1 MEPADD
7 KSQYQKI
14 SITIPDYVYRKLLRI
29 KKSIG
34 STTSGAV
41 SFAIQ
46 LVDLEKL
53 PPIDDEDGIARR
65 FDPVID
71 VASAIGLDDIGNQLA
86 QEALERSPVAAR
98 LVELAADP
106 ADRAKPARR
115 LVQRGARLRVGH
127 VAPLQRDQAGDHL
140 QVVADAVLKLAEEKL
155 ARLR

>member
-53 PPIDDEDGIARR
+53 PPIDDEDGT
-65 FDPVID
+65 
-71 VASAIGLDDIGNQLA
+71 
-86 QEALERSPVAAR
+86 E
-98 LVELAADP
+98 
-106 ADRAKPARR
+106 
-115 LVQRGARLRVGH
+115 
-127 VAPLQRDQAGDHL
+127 DH
-140 QVVADAVLKLAEEKL
+140 
-155 ARLR
+155 R